1 MRGNLEQHRGVEPLR
16 LHGGHTVKAGGEH
29 FVLIE
34 HNRACAGKAVQNE
47 GVLHDNAALQRTEEP
62 GKVHKRQR
70 RKESRRAGNDE
81 ENERAVNGFLGR
93 DRGEDQKEKR
103 DQDTHTESER
113 GVNSRIAFHR
123 IGLGAID
130 SLRIGNGV
138 DLAGENG
145 IGGGGEH
152 RAAHGSAAV
161 DSARRDLLS
170 GRDFAAGGMP
180 EDRGEIERDGA
191 FQNFEIGRSALAAFE
206 NKDIAKLDILRRN
219 GGLFLTTENGDTR
232 HIGVYTVAE
241 AGLRKSGGVRADDTP
256 GLIDQHDGGSLIAF
270 VDRKGEDRCNGNEQL
285 LPETVF
291 PDEPDAGL
299 IQHVKTADERTEQ
312 QQEKRY
318 TVSQLQKE
326 TETEQNGGNADPD
339 KQQLVH
345 TVPCCPAER
354 RRTGAAL
361 FRFLLENLFHIV
373 NPIPWFRNIP
383 LYIIV

>member
-1 MRGNLEQHRGVEPLR
+1 M
-16 LHGGHTVKAGGEH
+16 
-29 FVLIE
+29 
-34 HNRACAGKAVQNE
+34 
-47 GVLHDNAALQRTEEP
+47 
-62 GKVHKRQR
+62 
-70 RKESRRAGNDE
+70 
-81 ENERAVNGFLGR
+81 NGFLGR

-103 DQDTHTESER
+103 DQDAHTESER

-145 IGGGGEH
+145 IGGGGKH

-219 GGLFLTTENGDTR
+219 GGLFLTAENGDTR
-232 HIGVYTVAE
+232 HIGVHMVAE

-285 LPETVF
+285 LPKTVF

-318 TVSQLQKE
+318 AVSQLQKE

-339 KQQLVH
+339 K
-345 TVPCCPAER
+345 
-354 RRTGAAL
+354 
-361 FRFLLENLFHIV
+361 
-373 NPIPWFRNIP
+373 
-383 LYIIV
+383 